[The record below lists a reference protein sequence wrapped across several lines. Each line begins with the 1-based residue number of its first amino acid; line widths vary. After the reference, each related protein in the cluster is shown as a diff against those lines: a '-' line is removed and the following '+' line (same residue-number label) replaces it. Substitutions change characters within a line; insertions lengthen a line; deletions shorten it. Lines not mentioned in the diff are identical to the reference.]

1 MQLHEIK
8 TKQNKKKKRI
18 GRGGKRGAYSGK
30 GMKGQRS
37 RAGARF
43 EPIIRGF
50 IKKYH
55 KLRGY
60 RSKTGYRARMATVNI
75 QDLEKNF
82 EKTEKVSPEILLKK
96 KLIRKIKGRVPK
108 VKILAKGDLT
118 KALELENCHISKQAK
133 EKIEKAGGKINEL
146 AK

>member
-118 KALELENCHISKQAK
+118 KALELEDCHISKQAK

>member
-55 KLRGY
+55 KLKGY

-96 KLIRKIKGRVPK
+96 KLIRKIKGKVPK

-133 EKIEKAGGKINEL
+133 EKIEKAGGSVKISN
-146 AK
+146 

>member
-96 KLIRKIKGRVPK
+96 QLIRKIKGRVPK

-118 KALELENCHISKQAK
+118 KALELEDCHISKQAK

>member
-118 KALELENCHISKQAK
+118 KALELEDCHISKQAK
-133 EKIEKAGGKINEL
+133 EKIEKAGGSVKISD
-146 AK
+146 

>member
-18 GRGGKRGAYSGK
+18 GRGGKRGTYSGR

-133 EKIEKAGGKINEL
+133 EKIEKAGGSVKISN
-146 AK
+146 

>member
-96 KLIRKIKGRVPK
+96 QLIRKIKGRVPK

-133 EKIEKAGGKINEL
+133 EKIEKAGGSVKISD
-146 AK
+146 

>member
-133 EKIEKAGGKINEL
+133 EKIEKAGGSVKISD
-146 AK
+146 